1 MGYIIDIRTTFDV
14 EGELD
19 SMQVTCPAEYSYTP
33 EIQKVTYS
41 EQNDDFIVNTTIT
54 ITENCVDIE
63 RDNPAMPRLHL
74 CVGESVQGR
83 IDTGYGI
90 IMTSYTAKRVLSK
103 MRESGGMVFL
113 EYVMDIG
120 GAESHNRVNIKI
132 RKTDTAE

>member
-1 MGYIIDIRTTFDV
+1 MSYIIDIRTTFDV

-19 SMQVTCPAEYSYTP
+19 TMQVTCPAEYSYTP
-33 EIQKVTYS
+33 DMQKVTYS
-41 EQNDDFIVNTTIT
+41 EQNDDFTVSTTIT

-63 RDNPAMPRLHL
+63 RDHPAMPVLHL
-74 CVGESVQGR
+74 CVGESVPGR
-83 IDTGYGI
+83 IDTDFGTI
-90 IMTSYTAKRVLSK
+90 VTCCTTKRVLSK

-132 RKTDTAE
+132 RKTDVT

>member
-1 MGYIIDIRTTFDV
+1 MSYIIDIRTTFDV

-19 SMQVTCPAEYSYTP
+19 TMQVTCPAEYSYTP
-33 EIQKVTYS
+33 DMQKVTYS
-41 EQNDDFIVNTTIT
+41 EQNDDFTVSTTIT

-63 RDNPAMPRLHL
+63 RDHPAMPGLHL
-74 CVGESVQGR
+74 CVGESVPGR
-83 IDTGYGI
+83 IDTDFCTI
-90 IMTSYTAKRVLSK
+90 VTCCTTERVLSK

-132 RKTDTAE
+132 RKTDVTQ